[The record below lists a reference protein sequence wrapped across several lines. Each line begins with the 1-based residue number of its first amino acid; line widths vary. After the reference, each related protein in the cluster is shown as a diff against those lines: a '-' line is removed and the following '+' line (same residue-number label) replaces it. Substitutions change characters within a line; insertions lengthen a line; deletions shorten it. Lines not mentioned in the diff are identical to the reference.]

1 MRSLTIPPS
10 VQTLFADLAQQVA
23 TAPRAG
29 SVYRRGRD
37 GTEYIYAKIPVGN
50 DRIDTFIGKSGDP
63 NAEAEAELLQGGM
76 ALAADRRRIVA
87 MLRRHGLAG
96 PDRTLGAALD
106 ALAHAGL
113 FREGAV
119 LIGTGAY
126 LVSEALVGSRLPTST
141 LMTGDLDLATA
152 SLALSA
158 DPPERMEDILKRA
171 DPTFSAVMQLDPRQP
186 SSHFRNA
193 QGYLVDLVTPK
204 LRRDDANPMPL
215 RALQAGAAPLQHLA
229 WLIEDPVATVALW
242 GAGIPIAVPQPARF
256 AVHKLILA
264 QRRDQAN
271 RIKRSKDL
279 AQARALIE
287 VLLQHD
293 RFALVDVL
301 ADARGRGRDGWS
313 IPIDR
318 SLTELGLS
326 EAVAI

>member
-37 GTEYIYAKIPVGN
+37 GPEYIYAKIPVGN

>member
-193 QGYLVDLVTPK
+193 QGYLVDLVTPQ